1 MPNEHLVLYS
11 GGGGGYILKMKRE
24 WMPLREYHISK
35 QRKLS
40 KNISKTDTDEFG
52 IYSILL
58 PMLWGE
64 IVSLQNAPSSNL
76 SLIGSG

>member
-11 GGGGGYILKMKRE
+11 GGGGGGGGGGYILKSKRE

-52 IYSILL
+52 I
-58 PMLWGE
+58 
-64 IVSLQNAPSSNL
+64 
-76 SLIGSG
+76 